1 MPTDRIYFKKF
12 LQTAWD
18 NGEYTTDDVIAFVLP
33 LFQEVCSLHEMGLV
47 APFGK
52 EEALFVTEQA
62 LDIDEQLAYAP
73 VYNPTRVL
81 ALFSQVQSPNFEVI
95 GKIKLSADAGDGAL
109 GREDLQVHLDFR
121 QPLSYP
127 AYIPGYQSFEQLLGH
142 HDPLTDIFCLGLI
155 LGSIALGL
163 DLYEPG
169 DLENF
174 ASVRSNPSSYNERLH
189 PTIARLITEM
199 TELDR
204 GRRAQDLYDVIHR
217 LQHYRDYDPE
227 KTTDLSQVKGW
238 LGKELTER
246 DAFILNKLRNRLFD
260 TSRRNR
266 LLYYKPNMRFVNLT
280 VSSVPVVLH
289 YQSIRSEHL
298 FIWNEELAEKL
309 RGMKEIVLNK
319 YLRFDDHPYLPSS
332 LDKVRVESQ
341 RAIQEYGFNQ
351 LKLVIVFLSWHNL
364 KEDPQERIQSPL
376 LLLPV
381 QLKKNKKLKEDHY
394 VIRTL
399 DNAAEVNPVLASQLR
414 ELYGIRLPDL
424 VDLDEISPEQ
434 FYQQVKTQID
444 EANQGI
450 ALNYIGRPRIRLIHG
465 EARQTVN
472 NYRKR
477 LRRQPGLSSYHH
489 IPYSYKPE
497 HYQPLGLEIFRSR
510 IKTDPGLL
518 EFLTNGSSR
527 SADPSSRNAGEE
539 PLAGPDEEL
548 SLGSKVKTT
557 AGAAPVRASELYK
570 LAESENNP
578 YSWDFDVC
586 HMVLGNFNYKKMS
599 LVRDYNVVI
608 DQQLQHSV
616 FDALFSQHPR
626 MLKEH
631 PFNLNRPDDWHHVI
645 QADPTQTKAILQSR
659 AGYSY
664 IIQGPPGTGKSQT
677 ITNLIADF
685 AARGK
690 SILFVCEKRA
700 ALDVVYHRLKQNG
713 LDELCCYIHD
723 SQGDKREFIRNLRS
737 TYEEFT
743 TNRMDLASLRAQRT
757 SLVEK
762 MNKQVDTLR
771 EFHFTSLSGGP
782 EMGIMVRDLIERII
796 ALRQELVTLTPLEEE
811 ALPAYAAW
819 QDSGRVIRQL
829 TEALEEA
836 GADPVFA
843 GHPFSRLHE
852 RIFLSEQPHRMLDQ
866 LLGQALEILNTIDQ
880 RLAGVPMARE
890 QAADPARLKS
900 MVQFAVLLY
909 PLVLT
914 DNFRLADP
922 AGEEARVF
930 VSRWADYKQK
940 VEIYQEA
947 LAKNSHWKEKL
958 GEQDVE
964 QALALATRQEKAFLN
979 FLNGGWRRLKKRLQ
993 DSHDFSQYA
1002 VRPSYQGVL
1011 ENLKDEYEK
1020 ARAVEGAKRRI
1031 QSDYRLD
1038 NPDTAWLGIS
1048 ILHQKKDDPS
1058 LVYLLRHPEAVR
1070 MVTGLQFLHQPLI
1083 DLESRLKDCLH
1094 APAIGL
1100 TLEALRDELQNIRLN
1115 ADGLRDMLPA
1125 LRSFTSLPDM
1135 VKETLRGLALT
1146 PVQMEAVIAR
1156 KTLHHVYQSNRDFAH
1171 IDRQM
1176 LDKAVQQLGDA
1187 YAALQQV
1194 NADLIRAFI
1203 RQRFLQQIDLSN
1215 MASSQLNEEQKKFKK
1230 AYNEGRKILENEFG
1244 KSMRYKSIRELSS
1257 RESGLVLKDIK
1268 PIWLMSPYSVSDSL
1282 PLDSD
1287 HFDVVIFDEASQITL
1302 EEGVPALYRSRQT
1315 IIVGDEKQM
1324 PPTDFFSA
1332 RSEDPDD
1339 LEGLDEDDDEWLS
1352 DDVDSLLAQGARKLD
1367 STLLSWHYRSH
1378 YETLISFSNHAFYEG
1393 RLFTIPDKTIHT
1405 VERGPILVNV
1415 QKLGSE
1421 RNKAQFLQTAEACP
1435 SSELRSEKVRSEFLP
1450 GSPNVREVAGQ
1461 IDHLFDRSI
1470 SYHLLEGS
1478 IYEKRSN
1485 RGEAI
1490 YIACLVRE
1498 LLSRGAKESIG
1509 IVAFSQ
1515 EQQHMIELALDEL
1528 GEEDPAFMVKLEEA
1542 YNRTENDQFTG
1553 LIVKN
1558 LENIQGDERD
1568 IIIMSVCYGPDAKGR
1583 MLMNFGPINKKGGE
1597 KRLNVLFSRAR
1608 THMAVIS
1615 SIRHSAITN
1624 EYNEG
1629 ASYLKRFL
1637 QYAEMVSQGQMAGA
1651 RAILDSMVLRRAE
1664 GGAAV
1669 RPSMVRDQIRQQL
1682 QALGYVVDAQV
1693 GQSDFKCSLAVKAR
1707 PDDETY
1713 ALGILLDDEK
1723 HYLNENLIEQYYQR
1737 PAVLERFGW
1746 KVLPVYSRDWLHQP
1760 QKIMDLIRKLIEEP
1774 VVAGGAGEAAAPVVE
1789 KLAAVDLR
1797 QDEAGGIPASPYDH
1811 LPFHR
1816 LYYKDNGSDKFW
1828 EAATDGNKLIVR
1840 WGRSG
1845 ARGQIQLKSFPD
1857 EEAAKKEMEKLIRE
1871 KQNKGY
1877 MS

>member
-1 MPTDRIYFKKF
+1 MATMPADRTYFKKF
-12 LQTAWD
+12 LRTAWEKG
-18 NGEYTTDDVIAFVLP
+18 NYTTDDVIAFVLP
-33 LFQEVCSLHEMGLV
+33 LFREICSLHETGLV

-52 EEALFVTEQA
+52 EEALFFADQA
-62 LDIDEQLAYAP
+62 LHIDIELAHAP
-73 VYNPTRVL
+73 VYNIARVR
-81 ALFSQVQSPNFEVI
+81 ALFPENQARNFEVV
-95 GKIKLSADAGDGAL
+95 GKIKLSADIEDGGL
-109 GREDLQVHLDFR
+109 SREDLQVHLDIR
-121 QPLSYP
+121 QSLKGPS
-127 AYIPGYQSFEQLLGH
+127 YIPGYKSFEQLLGH

-155 LGSIALGL
+155 LASIALGL
-163 DLYEPG
+163 DLYEPE

-174 ASVRSNPSSYNERLH
+174 ASVRTNPSSFNGRLH
-189 PTIARLITEM
+189 PSIGRLITEM

-204 GRRAQDLYDVIHR
+204 SRRTQDIYDVIHR

-227 KTTDLSQVKGW
+227 KTTDLSGVKGW
-238 LGKELTER
+238 IGKELTQR

-280 VSSVPVVLH
+280 VSSVPIVLH
-289 YQSIRSEHL
+289 YQSIRPEHL
-298 FIWNEELAEKL
+298 FIWNDELEDKL
-309 RGMKEIVLNK
+309 VGMKEIVLNK
-319 YLRFDDHPYLPSS
+319 FLRFDDHPYLPSS
-332 LDKVRVESQ
+332 LDRVRVEAQ

-351 LKLVIVFLSWHNL
+351 LKLVIVFLNWHNL

-394 VIRTL
+394 VIKTL
-399 DNAAEVNPVLASQLR
+399 DNAAEVNPVLSSQLR

-424 VDLDEISPEQ
+424 VDLDEMSPEQ
-434 FYQQVKTQID
+434 FYQLVKMQID

-450 ALNYIGRPRIRLIHG
+450 VLNYIGKPRIRLIHG

-477 LRRQPGLSSYHH
+477 IRRQPGLSSYHH
-489 IPYSYKPE
+489 IPYSYKQE

-510 IKTDPGLL
+510 VKMDQSLL
-518 EFLTNGSSR
+518 EYLTNGGSASAANRASGESLPGNDERSSEDLVT
-527 SADPSSRNAGEE
+527 SAD
-539 PLAGPDEEL
+539 AGP
-548 SLGSKVKTT
+548 
-557 AGAAPVRASELYK
+557 VRESELYK
-570 LAESENNP
+570 LVESENNP
-578 YSWDFDVC
+578 YTWDFDVC

-599 LVRDYNVVI
+599 LVRDYNIVI
-608 DQQLQHSV
+608 DQQLRHPV
-616 FDALFSQHPR
+616 FDALFSQQPR
-626 MLKEH
+626 TLKEH
-631 PFNLNRPDDWHHVI
+631 PFNLNKPDDWHHVI
-645 QADPTQTKAILQSR
+645 QADPAQTKAILQSR

-685 AARGK
+685 VARGK

-723 SQGDKREFIRNLRS
+723 SQGDKREFIRNLRG

-743 TNRMDLASLRAQRT
+743 TGRMDLAALRSRRAA
-757 SLVEK
+757 LVEK
-762 MNKQVDTLR
+762 MNRQVEVLR
-771 EFHFTSLSGGP
+771 EFHVTSLSGDK
-782 EMGIMVRDLIERII
+782 EIGITVKDLIERII
-796 ALRQELVTLTPLEEE
+796 TLRQELVTLSILEEE
-811 ALPAYAAW
+811 GLPSYAAW
-819 QDSGRVIRQL
+819 QESGKMIRQL
-829 TEALEEA
+829 TEALEET
-836 GADPVFA
+836 GADPIFA

-866 LLGQALEILNTIDQ
+866 SLGQALEILNTIDQ
-880 RLAGVPMARE
+880 RLAGIPMAPE
-890 QAADPARLKS
+890 QAADPGRLKS

-922 AGEEARVF
+922 AGEE
-930 VSRWADYKQK
+930 SRTFINLWSDYKQK
-940 VEIYQEA
+940 DDIYQEA
-947 LAKNSHWKEKL
+947 RARNIHWKEKL
-958 GEQDVE
+958 EERDVD
-964 QALALATRQEKAFLN
+964 QALVLAMRQEKALLN
-979 FLNGGWRRLKKRLQ
+979 FLNGSWRKLKKRLLA
-993 DSHDFSQYA
+993 SYDFSSHA
-1002 VRPSYQGVL
+1002 ILPSYQTIL
-1011 ENLKDEYEK
+1011 ENLKEEYEE
-1020 ARAVEGAKRRI
+1020 ARVVEQAKRRL

-1038 NPDTAWLGIS
+1038 SPETAWLGIG
-1048 ILHQKKDDPS
+1048 ILHQKKDDPA
-1058 LVYLLRHPEAVR
+1058 LVYLLRHPESVR
-1070 MVTGLQFLHQPLI
+1070 MVTGLQSLHQPMI
-1083 DLESRLKDCLH
+1083 DLESRLRDCLH
-1094 APAIGL
+1094 DPNANR

-1115 ADGLRDMLPA
+1115 AEGLREMLPA
-1125 LRSFTSLPDM
+1125 LRDFTRLPEP
-1135 VKETLRGLALT
+1135 VKETLRRLELSSIQA
-1146 PVQMEAVIAR
+1146 EAVIAR
-1156 KTLHHVYQSNRDFAH
+1156 KTLHHVYQTNREFAH
-1171 IDRQM
+1171 IDRTS
-1176 LDKAVQQLGDA
+1176 LDKAVQQLGES
-1187 YAALQQV
+1187 YTALQQV
-1194 NADLIRAFI
+1194 NADLIRAYI

-1215 MASSQLNEEQKKFKK
+1215 MASSQLNDEQKKFKK
-1230 AYNEGRKILENEFG
+1230 LYNEGRKILENEFG

-1282 PLDSD
+1282 PMNSD

-1324 PPTDFFSA
+1324 PPTDFFGA

-1339 LEGLDEDDDEWLS
+1339 LEGLDEEDDEWLS

-1393 RLFTIPDKTIHT
+1393 RLLTIPDKTIHKT
-1405 VERGPILVNV
+1405 EKAAILV
-1415 QKLGSE
+1415 S
-1421 RNKAQFLQTAEACP
+1421 
-1435 SSELRSEKVRSEFLP
+1435 
-1450 GSPNVREVAGQ
+1450 NVREVAGQ
-1461 IDHLFDRSI
+1461 VDCLFDRSI
-1470 SYHLLEGS
+1470 SYHLLEES
-1478 IYEKRSN
+1478 VYDKRSN

-1490 YIACLVRE
+1490 YIAHLVRE
-1498 LLSRGAKESIG
+1498 LLNREGGPSIG
-1509 IVAFSQ
+1509 VVAFSQ
-1515 EQQHMIELALDEL
+1515 EQQHMIEQSLEEL
-1528 GEEDPAFMVKLEEA
+1528 GEEDPNFMVKLEEA

-1568 IIIMSVCYGPDAKGR
+1568 IIIMSVCYGPDAKGK

-1608 THMAVIS
+1608 THMAVVS

-1629 ASYLKRFL
+1629 ANYLKRFL

-1651 RAILDSMVLRRAE
+1651 RAILDSMVLRKMD
-1664 GGAAV
+1664 GGIAA
-1669 RPSMVRDQIRQQL
+1669 RPSNLRDQIRQQL
-1682 QALGYVVDAQV
+1682 QAMGYVVDEQI
-1693 GQSDFKCSLAVKAR
+1693 GQSDFKCSLAIKAR
-1707 PDDETY
+1707 PEDQEY
-1713 ALGILLDDEK
+1713 VLGILLDDEK

-1737 PAVLERFGW
+1737 PAILERFGW
-1746 KVLPVYSRDWLHQP
+1746 KVIPVYSRDWLHQP
-1760 QKIMDLIRKLIEEP
+1760 QKILDMIRKLMEEP
-1774 VVAGGAGEAAAPVVE
+1774 SGTVREPSTTVSEKPAAIELRQDDAGGA
-1789 KLAAVDLR
+1789 
-1797 QDEAGGIPASPYDH
+1797 PASPYDH
-1811 LPFHR
+1811 LPFRR
-1816 LYYKDNGSDKFW
+1816 LYHKENGSEKFW

-1840 WGRSG
+1840 WGRLG

-1857 EEAAKKEMEKLIRE
+1857 EEAAKKEMEKLLRE

-1877 MS
+1877 IS

>member
-1 MPTDRIYFKKF
+1 MPTERIYFKKF
-12 LQTAWD
+12 LRTAWD
-18 NGEYTTDDVIAFVLP
+18 NGDYTTDDVIAFVLP
-33 LFQEVCSLHEMGLV
+33 LFQEVCGLHEKGLV
-47 APFGK
+47 APFGN
-52 EEALFVTEQA
+52 EEALFLTEQA

-73 VYNPTRVL
+73 VHNLDRVL
-81 ALFSQVQSPNFEVI
+81 ALFPEVQSRNFEVV
-95 GKIKLSADAGDGAL
+95 GKIKLSADTGDGAL
-109 GREDLQVHLDFR
+109 SREDLQVHVDFQ
-121 QPLSYP
+121 QPLTYP
-127 AYIPGYQSFEQLLGH
+127 AYIPGYQSFEQILGH

-163 DLYEPG
+163 DLYEPD

-174 ASVRSNPSSYNERLH
+174 ASVRNNPSSYNERLH

-204 GRRAQDLYDVIHR
+204 SRRAQDLYDVIHR

-238 LGKELTER
+238 VGKELTER

-280 VSSVPVVLH
+280 VSSVPIVLH
-289 YQSIRSEHL
+289 YQSIRPEHL

-309 RGMKEIVLNK
+309 RGMKDIVLNK
-319 YLRFDDHPYLPSS
+319 YLRFDDHAYLPSS
-332 LDKVRVESQ
+332 LDRVRVEAQ

-351 LKLVIVFLSWHNL
+351 LKLVIVFLNWHNL
-364 KEDPQERIQSPL
+364 KEDPEERMQSPL

-394 VIRTL
+394 VIKTL

-414 ELYGIRLPDL
+414 ELYGIRLPEL
-424 VDLDEISPEQ
+424 VDLDEMSPEQ
-434 FYQQVKTQID
+434 FYQQVKAQID

-450 ALNYIGRPRIRLIHG
+450 VLNYIGKPRIRLIHG

-477 LRRQPGLSSYHH
+477 LRRQSGLSSYHH
-489 IPYSYKPE
+489 IPYSYKQE

-510 IKTDPGLL
+510 IKTDQGLL
-518 EFLTNGSSR
+518 EFLTNGR
-527 SADPSSRNAGEE
+527 KVDKAPLTDPEEE
-539 PLAGPDEEL
+539 PFAGRVETPAD
-548 SLGSKVKTT
+548 TT
-557 AGAAPVRASELYK
+557 PVRESELYK
-570 LAESENNP
+570 LVESESNP

-608 DQQLQHSV
+608 DQQLQHPV
-616 FDALFSQHPR
+616 FDALFSQQPR
-626 MLKEH
+626 ALKEH

-685 AARGK
+685 VARGK

-743 TNRMDLASLRAQRT
+743 TSRMDLATLRARRT

-771 EFHFTSLSGGP
+771 EFHHTSLSGVQ
-782 EMGIMVRDLIERII
+782 EIGIMVRDLIERII
-796 ALRQELVTLTPLEEE
+796 ELRQELVTLTALDEES
-811 ALPAYAAW
+811 LPTYSAW
-819 QDSGRVIRQL
+819 QGSGRVIHQL
-829 TEALEEA
+829 VEALEEV
-836 GADPVFA
+836 GADAVFA
-843 GHPFSRLHE
+843 SHPFSRLHE
-852 RIFLSEQPHRMLDQ
+852 RVFLSEQPHRMLDTS
-866 LLGQALEILNTIDQ
+866 LGQALEILDTIDQ

-890 QAADPARLKS
+890 QAADPVRLKS

-922 AGEEARVF
+922 AGEEAREF
-930 VSRWADYKQK
+930 IGRWADYRQK
-940 VEIYQEA
+940 ADIYKEA
-947 LAKNSHWKEKL
+947 LAKNIHWKEKL
-958 GEQDVE
+958 GEQDVD
-964 QALALATRQEKAFLN
+964 QALALTIRQEKAFLN
-979 FLNGGWRRLKKRLQ
+979 FLNGSWRRLRKRLQ
-993 DSHDFSQYA
+993 DSHEFSQYA
-1002 VRPSYQGVL
+1002 VRPTYQSIL

-1020 ARAVEGAKRRI
+1020 ARAVEQAKRRL

-1038 NPDTAWLGIS
+1038 NPDTAWLGIG
-1048 ILHQKKDDPS
+1048 ILHQKKDDPA

-1070 MVTGLQFLHQPLI
+1070 MVTGLQSLHQPLI

-1094 APAIGL
+1094 ETDTAL

-1115 ADGLRDMLPA
+1115 ADGLREMLPA
-1125 LRSFTSLPDM
+1125 LRSFTSLPDA
-1135 VKETLRGLALT
+1135 VKTTLRRLELT
-1146 PVQMEAVIAR
+1146 PIQAEAVIAR

-1171 IDRQM
+1171 IDRQA
-1176 LDKAVQQLGDA
+1176 LDKAVQQLGES

-1230 AYNEGRKILENEFG
+1230 AYNDGRKILENEFG

-1339 LEGLDEDDDEWLS
+1339 LEGLDEEDEEWLS
-1352 DDVDSLLAQGARKLD
+1352 DDVDSLLAQGSRKLD

-1393 RLFTIPDKTIHT
+1393 RLLTIPDKTIHT
-1405 VERGPILVNV
+1405 TEKPAILVSN
-1415 QKLGSE
+1415 
-1421 RNKAQFLQTAEACP
+1421 T
-1435 SSELRSEKVRSEFLP
+1435 
-1450 GSPNVREVAGQ
+1450 REVAGQ
-1461 IDHLFDRSI
+1461 IGYLFDRSI

-1478 IYEKRSN
+1478 VYEKRNN

-1498 LLSRGAKESIG
+1498 LLNRDVKESIG

-1515 EQQHMIELALDEL
+1515 EQQHMIEQALDEL

-1568 IIIMSVCYGPDAKGR
+1568 IIIMSVCYGPDAKGK

-1629 ASYLKRFL
+1629 ANYLKRFL
-1637 QYAEMVSQGQMAGA
+1637 QYAEMVSQGQMTGA
-1651 RAILDSMVLRRAE
+1651 RAILDSMVLRKME
-1664 GGAAV
+1664 GGTAV
-1669 RPSMVRDQIRQQL
+1669 RPSRVRDQIRQQL
-1682 QALGYVVDAQV
+1682 QAMGWVVDEQI
-1693 GQSDFKCSLAVKAR
+1693 GQSDFKCSLAIKAR
-1707 PDDETY
+1707 PDDEAY
-1713 ALGILLDDEK
+1713 MLGILLDDEK

-1737 PAVLERFGW
+1737 PAILERFGW

-1760 QKIMDLIRKLIEEP
+1760 QKIMDMIRKLLEEP
-1774 VVAGGAGEAAAPVVE
+1774 VVTGGVREAPAVE
-1789 KLAAVDLR
+1789 KPAAVDLR
-1797 QDEAGGIPASPYDH
+1797 QEEAGGVPASPYDH

-1816 LYYKDNGSDKFW
+1816 LYQKENGSDKFW

-1845 ARGQIQLKSFPD
+1845 TRGQIQLKSFPD
-1857 EEAAKKEMEKLIRE
+1857 EEAAKNEMEKLLRE
-1871 KQNKGY
+1871 KMRRNWTPSKN
-1877 MS
+1877 